1 MATLKRRLAETI
13 ADTLGCY
20 ILPKVEGPVWPEQNF
35 ARRLFDQLQPDCVFD
50 VGANIGQ
57 YAQSLRAAGFG
68 GTLIS
73 FEPNPVA
80 FQQLQRAAASDA
92 AWHCYPLALGS
103 KAGTLPFH
111 VMKTDVFSSFLSP
124 AKDPNVEFEEH
135 NVVDKTI
142 NVDVTTLDAFFP
154 QLQKKHGFNN
164 PFLKMD
170 TQGFDLEVIKGGS
183 SVIGIFCGLLSEIS
197 IRAIYDGAP
206 GFTESIGTF
215 NSAGFDLA
223 GLYSVH
229 PQLVLKL
236 IEYNCYCVRHD
247 IAQTETI
254 D

>member
-1 MATLKRRLAETI
+1 VGTLKRRLAEKA
-13 ADTLGCY
+13 ADLLGCH
-20 ILPKVEGPVWPEQNF
+20 ILPKVEGPIWPERDF
-35 ARRLFDQLQPDCVFD
+35 VRRLFDRLKPDCVFD
-50 VGANIGQ
+50 VGANVGQ
-57 YAQSLRAAGFG
+57 YGQSLRASGFQG
-68 GTLIS
+68 SLIS

-80 FQQLQRAAASDA
+80 FGKLQRVASSDPS
-92 AWHCYPLALGS
+92 WRCYPVALGA

-111 VMKTDVFSSFLSP
+111 VMRTDVFSSFLNP
-124 AKDPNVEFEEH
+124 AQDPNVEFRDH

-142 NVDVTTLDAFFP
+142 NVEVTTLDALFP
-154 QLQKKHGFNN
+154 KLQRDHGFKN

-170 TQGFDLEVIKGGS
+170 TQGFDLEVVKGASG
-183 SVIGIFCGLLSEIS
+183 VIGAFCGLLSEIS

-206 GFTESIGTF
+206 DFHQSLATF